1 MTRLL
6 VECTYVFEHPKVN
19 SGIQRVVRNVIREL
33 PEADETVECIPVAML
48 DGTLYQVHSLAPLD
62 PRPHSPLVRL
72 RILVERAA
80 NYFWLGQR
88 TLEKRRPFRS
98 SPWARRLLYVACRLF
113 AFAFLSIPLRLLDRI
128 LGKQQ
133 PAPVRATP
141 LEHRAGDQLVLLDS
155 SWHADFF
162 PLAERLKSEGVGI
175 VSVIYDLIPLTHP
188 QFCDA
193 GLVKVF
199 NHWFDWIA
207 ATADGYVAISET
219 IRDEVRAEML
229 RRIGPE
235 KVAQRWFDYFHLGS
249 ELDLVEDGASVEP
262 DLLRMFKAKAPVFLM
277 VSTIEPR
284 KNHGYL
290 LDAFERAWAQG
301 SQARLCIAGRI
312 GWKCEALVE
321 RVRQHPEL
329 NKRLFMFNDL
339 SDKSLE
345 YAYSH
350 AASLVFPSYVEGFG
364 LPLVEAMQRGLP
376 AMGSDIPVFREI
388 GGEFMAYFDLADPHP
403 PVVPFGGHVVHRA
416 RLDLQLAST
425 GFSLSVFKQFREL
438 AAEADVV
445 NYHFPWPFMDLVH
458 FLTGMNKPS
467 VVTYHSDII
476 RQRVLL
482 KLYRPLMGRFLH
494 SVDRIAVAS
503 PNYFSTSDVLR
514 QYREKTR
521 VITYGLDKACYPKPA
536 AQRLEHWR
544 EKLGPRFFLF
554 VGVMRYYKGLHILLD
569 ALQGTD
575 YPVVIVGAG
584 PLQAE
589 LYAQAAALGLRNVHF
604 LGRVDDEDKVALLQL
619 SYAMVFPSHLRSE
632 AFGISLLEGA
642 MYGKPMI
649 SSEIGT
655 GTSYINIHG
664 ETGLVVPPSQPAA
677 FRQAMRW
684 LWEHPQQ
691 AEEMGRNAEARYRQ
705 LFTAEEMGRRWSELY
720 RELLEEKASSRYVK
734 AAR

>member
-1 MTRLL
+1 MRVLHFYK
-6 VECTYVFEHPKVN
+6 TYL
-19 SGIQRVVRNVIREL
+19 S
-33 PEADETVECIPVAML
+33 ETVGGIEQVIFQLCESSGSWGIDNHVL
-48 DGTLYQVHSLAPLD
+48 TL
-62 PRPHSPLVRL
+62 
-72 RILVERAA
+72 
-80 NYFWLGQR
+80 
-88 TLEKRRPFRS
+88 S
-98 SPWARRLLYVACRLF
+98 S
-113 AFAFLSIPLRLLDRI
+113 
-128 LGKQQ
+128 
-133 PAPVRATP
+133 
-141 LEHRAGDQLVLLDS
+141 
-155 SWHADFF
+155 
-162 PLAERLKSEGVGI
+162 
-175 VSVIYDLIPLTHP
+175 
-188 QFCDA
+188 
-193 GLVKVF
+193 
-199 NHWFDWIA
+199 
-207 ATADGYVAISET
+207 
-219 IRDEVRAEML
+219 
-229 RRIGPE
+229 
-235 KVAQRWFDYFHLGS
+235 
-249 ELDLVEDGASVEP
+249 
-262 DLLRMFKAKAPVFLM
+262 
-277 VSTIEPR
+277 
-284 KNHGYL
+284 
-290 LDAFERAWAQG
+290 
-301 SQARLCIAGRI
+301 
-312 GWKCEALVE
+312 
-321 RVRQHPEL
+321 
-329 NKRLFMFNDL
+329 
-339 SDKSLE
+339 
-345 YAYSH
+345 
-350 AASLVFPSYVEGFG
+350 
-364 LPLVEAMQRGLP
+364 
-376 AMGSDIPVFREI
+376 
-388 GGEFMAYFDLADPHP
+388 DPHP

-482 KLYRPLMGRFLH
+482 KLYRPLMSRFLH
-494 SVDRIAVAS
+494 SVDRIVAAS

-521 VITYGLDKACYPKPA
+521 VITYGLDKDGYPKPA
-536 AQRLEHWR
+536 TQRLEHWR

-589 LYAQAAALGLRNVHF
+589 LYAQAAALGLRNVRF

-619 SYAMVFPSHLRSE
+619 
-632 AFGISLLEGA
+632 
-642 MYGKPMI
+642 
-649 SSEIGT
+649 
-655 GTSYINIHG
+655 SYINIHG